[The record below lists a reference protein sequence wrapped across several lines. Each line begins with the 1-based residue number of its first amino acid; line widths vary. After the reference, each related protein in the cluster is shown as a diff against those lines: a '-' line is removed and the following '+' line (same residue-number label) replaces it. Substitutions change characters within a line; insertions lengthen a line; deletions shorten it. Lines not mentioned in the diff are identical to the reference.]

1 MSIQRCC
8 PEATLHDAD
17 LSAEAALFKALAD
30 PARLTILATLARAS
44 DEVCVCDFT
53 AGIGLNQSTVSHH
66 LKILKDAGLVTAVR
80 RGTWGYYSLHPDAP
94 SRIEAAQEAV
104 IPRSVLA

>member
-8 PEATLHDAD
+8 PEAALHEAD
-17 LSAEAALFKALAD
+17 LSDEAALFKALSD
-30 PARLTILATLARAS
+30 PARLTILATLARSS

-53 AGIGLNQSTVSHH
+53 SGLELNQSTVSHH

-80 RGTWGYYSLHPDAP
+80 RGTWGYYSLHPDATA
-94 SRIEAAQEAV
+94 RLERALDDV
-104 IPRSVLA
+104 VPRGVLA